1 MQSLNISDHF
11 KENSFTN
18 LLKIFPQLNDIIPNN
33 NYSLKDPIIVDK
45 YSFFQMI
52 LEKVKNYFELKQSFI
67 ISESINLI
75 LKDIKNIISNQK
87 NIKKSNLKS
96 NYKIELPQINKYQSL
111 NSQKINDYKSDFEM
125 DKNKTCQNF
134 RKPFKKNTYI
144 ERYTTSS
151 INDYLAYDKYNKA
164 DAFNKTTR
172 NFSTKSNGYKRINE
186 SKHSKF
192 NDSLNFE
199 ELNNKDINYVFLN
212 LDENKTVKN
221 KKPKLKL
228 VHFADNKTN
237 ETKGKDDVTFK
248 SIFNKS
254 FTKKSNLKKSNVKK
268 ELNRADTLKSVNK
281 EKAIENDT
289 NILDKKE
296 VFIKSKIKAEL
307 PRSKSNGQ
315 KLIEKINIKENKKKN
330 SLIPYNE
337 NSLNILFNI
346 DDKDFDIIN
355 FDINA
360 GKENTLV
367 LISKYIFNY
376 FKFGELINEKKY
388 ENLCKKISEGY
399 NRNNNYHTDL
409 HAADITHTSYIY
421 FKVGLINEIIKL
433 DKMSICALF
442 LSCICHDY
450 KHPGLN
456 NNFLIETNNSI
467 AINYNDISILENMHI
482 SETFKLILSDEN
494 YNIFYNF
501 EKEKYKK
508 IRKQMISCVLGTDM
522 SKHNYFLNFMKKN
535 FEKNKESKEIDE
547 NEKQDYMSLVVHSAD
562 ISNPTKAFYI
572 YFKWAKL
579 VMEEFYSQGDKEKEL
594 GINCTYD
601 RNKVSLY
608 KSQLGFIDFIEI
620 PYFELFVKLIPNLN
634 FLFENLK
641 DNKRRIKLLEE
652 ENNKNLNEK
661 L

>member
-11 KENSFTN
+11 KENSLTN

-199 ELNNKDINYVFLN
+199 ELNNKDINYVYLN

-620 PYFELFVKLIPNLN
+620 PYFELFVKLFPNLN

>member
-52 LEKVKNYFELKQSFI
+52 LEKVKNYFELKESFT

>member
-620 PYFELFVKLIPNLN
+620 PYFELFVKLFPNLN

>member
-11 KENSFTN
+11 KENSLTN

-45 YSFFQMI
+45 YSFYQMI

-87 NIKKSNLKS
+87 SIKKSNLKS

-111 NSQKINDYKSDFEM
+111 NSQKINDCKSDFEI

-144 ERYTTSS
+144 ERYKTSS
-151 INDYLAYDKYNKA
+151 INDYLTYDKYNKT

-192 NDSLNFE
+192 NDSFNFE
-199 ELNNKDINYVFLN
+199 ELNNKDINYVYLN

-237 ETKGKDDVTFK
+237 ETKGKEDVVFK

-281 EKAIENDT
+281 EKEIENDT

-296 VFIKSKIKAEL
+296 VFIKSKIKTEL

-355 FDINA
+355 FDINV

-522 SKHNYFLNFMKKN
+522 SKHNYFLNFMKKK
-535 FEKNKESKEIDE
+535 FEKNTENKEIDE

-620 PYFELFVKLIPNLN
+620 PYFELFVKLFPNLN

-661 L
+661 V

>member
-199 ELNNKDINYVFLN
+199 ELNNKDINYAFLN

-620 PYFELFVKLIPNLN
+620 PYFELFVKLFPNLN